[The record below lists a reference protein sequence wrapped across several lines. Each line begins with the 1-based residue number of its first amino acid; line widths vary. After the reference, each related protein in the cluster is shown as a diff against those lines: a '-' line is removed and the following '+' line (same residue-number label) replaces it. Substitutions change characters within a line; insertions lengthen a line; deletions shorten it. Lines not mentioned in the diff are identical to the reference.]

1 MNIFDITNGIYKKE
15 PLIIDKIDVS
25 LCIVLT
31 NILKLNKTNIH
42 SIKKIIHYLFFIEP
56 KRYIMLLFIMIPQNL
71 RPPFIKGVK
80 KIEEVK
86 EDLLYKRIGYQFD
99 WSNRELELNR
109 KILDKVIDKDYF
121 KKELGVK

>member
-15 PLIIDKIDVS
+15 PLVVDKIDTT

-31 NILKLNKTNIH
+31 NLLKLNKNNIH

-56 KRYIMLLFIMIPQNL
+56 KRYLMLLFIMIPQNL
-71 RPPFIKGVK
+71 HPPFIKGVK
-80 KIEEVK
+80 KKEEAK

-99 WSNRELELNR
+99 WSKRELELNR
-109 KILDKVIDKDYF
+109 KILDKVIDRDYF
-121 KKELGVK
+121 KKELGIK